1 MHCIGCD
8 ARTPFH
14 IANAIALKKT
24 KPSTWP
30 RLSCCFFFGLRF
42 PVAALAASF
51 SAAAAL
57 VAAALSTW
65 NSAPPLDSLCLRIRH
80 RDPISVNNTL
90 DKRWAKQRLVEKRPA
105 WSYGPLDLC
114 WRSAAQLRFLVAASS
129 PPSKRGMPRTQIEDA
144 QLTRAVTPK
153 CAPTRLVRTERLSEK
168 TRSWDCRCMTD
179 DAYNRTWGFDECPRE
194 ST

>member
-1 MHCIGCD
+1 M
-8 ARTPFH
+8 
-14 IANAIALKKT
+14 AL
-24 KPSTWP
+24 PLGRACS
-30 RLSCCFFFGLRF
+30 
-42 PVAALAASF
+42 AAS
-51 SAAAAL
+51 SLACASPSQL
-57 VAAALSTW
+57 SPPPSQLPQLSSPPRSRPGIPPHLSTPVVCGFAIVILSPSIIPW
-65 NSAPPLDSLCLRIRH
+65 TNDGQ
-80 RDPISVNNTL
+80 NNVWW
-90 DKRWAKQRLVEKRPA
+90 RNGPA
-105 WSYGPLDLC
+105 WSYGPLC